1 MRILVSVKPNSKQES
16 VIQNSE
22 GTFVVRVNAPPAEG
36 RANRRLIELLAQY
49 FGTSKSKIELV
60 SGSKSKLKTFK
71 VKC

>member
-1 MRILVSVKPNSKQES
+1 MKPNSKQES